1 MIVDTLIE
9 AIDAAKNPTA
19 LGLDTRWEYLPE
31 SFRAQ
36 FDGTTPQG
44 AAEAILAYNTQLV
57 AALRDIIPCVKVQ
70 VAYYEMLGLAGMQ
83 AFRDTC
89 QMAKA
94 AGMVVISDVKRNDIG
109 ATSEAYAMAH
119 LGRTP
124 LDGTEFSGFPT
135 DFATV
140 NPYLG
145 SDGIIPF
152 MKVCQEEDKGI
163 FVLVKTSNP
172 SSSELQDMVLSDG
185 RTVYEAVADR
195 VIAWGQGSEGR
206 YGYNRAGAVVGATH
220 PAQGAALRQ
229 RMPHTFFLLPGYG
242 AQGASGKDLAGM
254 FDGEGRGAVVNAS
267 RSLLCAWKKQDTQDF
282 AAAARRE
289 ALRMRDDIMQALAA
303 R

>member
-19 LGLDTRWEYLPE
+19 LGLDTRWEYLPA
-31 SFRAQ
+31 SFQSQ
-36 FDGTTPQG
+36 FDGTTPRG

-124 LDGTEFSGFPT
+124 LDGTEFSGFST

-220 PAQGAALRQ
+220 PAQGAELRQ

-254 FDGEGRGAVVNAS
+254 FDMEGRGAVVNAS

>member
-220 PAQGAALRQ
+220 PAQGAELRQ

-254 FDGEGRGAVVNAS
+254 FDMEGRGAVVNAS

>member
-172 SSSELQDMVLSDG
+172 
-185 RTVYEAVADR
+185 T
-195 VIAWGQGSEGR
+195 
-206 YGYNRAGAVVGATH
+206 
-220 PAQGAALRQ
+220 
-229 RMPHTFFLLPGYG
+229 
-242 AQGASGKDLAGM
+242 
-254 FDGEGRGAVVNAS
+254 
-267 RSLLCAWKKQDTQDF
+267 
-282 AAAARRE
+282 
-289 ALRMRDDIMQALAA
+289 
-303 R
+303 